1 MKSVPH
7 SCVAD
12 IGALPMPML
21 IRLITRFSVQFIPV
35 LIVWM
40 IWNCV
45 PVSAWAQVDTL
56 HVDTVQ
62 RRTVFVGI
70 KVGSRTIPE
79 QEWDDIVIAQSDSI
93 TFNFGCQTSVDQSRR
108 ENILFEIVLQN
119 EKGVKRSDNAR
130 SPSTLWKGLEQM
142 TYTFSVQAFAPGSWK
157 ATPEVLVFRVD
168 NTEAARREKER
179 LDAVRREDST
189 TVSKQSVQS
198 ASSLV
203 EWGVY
208 LLLALVV
215 AGAAVAIVLQSVR
228 QRRKTGVM
236 NQAAA
241 LSGTVTDATHIQH
254 TVDKGDTMA
263 NQDTLS
269 YEQLQRENSVL
280 RAEIAALRGQ
290 IDALQVRTDE
300 LQKTNRDLARQKERL
315 LDHKK
320 QLEELQAQKDELF
333 SMVVHDIK
341 NPAGLI
347 RGLVEL
353 LRSYDLTAQE
363 QQEIMEDLMAT
374 SSRILSLAQEVSR
387 IVTLE
392 SGVMKLDF
400 VGYPVGRIIE
410 DVCRRNQAAA
420 VKKNI
425 EVQRD
430 TSALLPDIEVDVHKM
445 EEVLDNLVSNAIK
458 FSDNGSSIKVK
469 SAKVGGKIV
478 VEVIDNGPG
487 LTEEDIKRAFGR
499 GARLSAKPTGGESSS
514 GLGLWIVKKIVEA
527 HHGRVWVKSSV
538 LKGSTFAFEL
548 PLAQPAVE
556 PKDSDE

>member
-1 MKSVPH
+1 
-7 SCVAD
+7 
-12 IGALPMPML
+12 ML
-21 IRLITRFSVQFIPV
+21 IYTRVPTSVVRPVKAYVRRVFCSSVAIPALIACFA
-35 LIVWM
+35 L
-40 IWNCV
+40 CGV
-45 PVSAWAQVDTL
+45 PVRA
-56 HVDTVQ
+56 
-62 RRTVFVGI
+62 
-70 KVGSRTIPE
+70 
-79 QEWDDIVIAQSDSI
+79 IAQS
-93 TFNFGCQTSVDQSRR
+93 GSVQADTVKR
-108 ENILFEIVLQN
+108 ETVFL
-119 EKGVKRSDNAR
+119 GVKIGDRKIPKEEWNDIVVAQTDSLIFEFRCKRSSGSGVPMLFSYVLRDEKDGERKDNVR
-130 SPSTLWKGLEQM
+130 STSIIWKGLEQM
-142 TYTFSVQAFAPGSWK
+142 SYTFRVQAFAPGSWK
-157 ATPEVLVFRVD
+157 ATPVVIVFRVD
-168 NTEAARREKER
+168 NAEAARREIER
-179 LDAVRREDST
+179 KAAIPSRDST
-189 TVSKQSVQS
+189 QVVSPS
-198 ASSLV
+198 AASTSSWSK
-203 EWGVY
+203 WGVY
-208 LLLALVV
+208 GLIGVV
-215 AGAAVAIVLQSVR
+215 VIGAGGTIVWYGMQ
-228 QRRKTGVM
+228 QRRKTGTKD
-236 NQAAA
+236 QAIAIRNLA
-241 LSGTVTDATHIQH
+241 TDDGKNIKHS
-254 TVDKGDTMA
+254 VDKGSTMG
-263 NQDTLS
+263 NQDALS
-269 YEQLQRENSVL
+269 LEQLQRENSVL

-300 LQKTNRDLARQKERL
+300 LQKTNRDLAKQKERL

-320 QLEELQAQKDELF
+320 QLEELQVQKDELF

-392 SGVMKLDF
+392 SGVMRLDF
-400 VGYPVGRIIE
+400 MSYPVGRIVE

-420 VKKNI
+420 VKKSI
-425 EVQRD
+425 EIQRD
-430 TSALLPDIEVDVHKM
+430 TVAVLPDIEVDVNKV
-445 EEVLDNLVSNAIK
+445 EEVMDNLVSNAIK

-469 SAKVGGKIV
+469 AGKVGGKVI

-548 PLAQPAVE
+548 PLVQPPVE
-556 PKDSDE
+556 KSDGHGDGTW

>member
-1 MKSVPH
+1 MMSAYRYVIAALLLCSVLC
-7 SCVAD
+7 STVNTATAQGTGQDTAMASAD
-12 IGALPMPML
+12 
-21 IRLITRFSVQFIPV
+21 SVLRET
-35 LIVWM
+35 LIVR
-40 IWNCV
+40 I
-45 PVSAWAQVDTL
+45 
-56 HVDTVQ
+56 TVNSREIPQ
-62 RRTVFVGI
+62 R
-70 KVGSRTIPE
+70 
-79 QEWDDIVIAQSDSI
+79 EWDDIVVAQTDSLVLHY
-93 TFNFGCQTSVDQSRR
+93 GCKIPGKATDP
-108 ENILFEIVLQN
+108 ILFHYILRD
-119 EKGVKRSDNAR
+119 EKDGMRDDNVRS
-130 SPSTLWKGLEQM
+130 
-142 TYTFSVQAFAPGSWK
+142 TFLIWRNLAEMRYVFTVQASAPQIWK
-157 ATPEVLVFRVD
+157 ATPVVLSFRVD
-168 NTEAARREKER
+168 NTEAARREQER
-179 LDAVRREDST
+179 ASAVQKPKDST
-189 TVSKQSVQS
+189 TATSES
-198 ASSLV
+198 AIASTSSFLQ
-203 EWGVY
+203 WGLY
-208 LLLALVV
+208 TLIGVV
-215 AGAAVAIVLQSVR
+215 VLGGVVAIVRQSAR
-228 QRRKTGVM
+228 QRQKTGV
-236 NQAAA
+236 QSRSAERRQP
-241 LSGTVTDATHIQH
+241 VTGEPLPQH
-254 TVDKGDTMA
+254 TADKGTAMA

-269 YEQLQRENSVL
+269 YEQLQRENSAL

-300 LQKTNRDLARQKERL
+300 LQKTNRELSRQKDRL

-392 SGVMKLDF
+392 SGAMRLDF
-400 VGYPVGRIIE
+400 VAYPVGRIIE

-420 VKKNI
+420 VKKSI
-425 EVQRD
+425 EIQRD
-430 TSALLPDIEVDVHKM
+430 LPDTLPDVEVDVHKL
-445 EEVLDNLVSNAIK
+445 EEVLDNLVSNAVK
-458 FSDNGSSIKVK
+458 FSDNGSSIRVRAAK
-469 SAKVGGKIV
+469 SGDKTI

-538 LKGSTFAFEL
+538 LKGSTFAFEI
-548 PLAQPAVE
+548 PLVQPIADKNE
-556 PKDSDE
+556 EQHNW